1 MQNMTWPMYCQHS
14 LSIMV
19 PVILYGQSLNRVR
32 LNYCNT
38 ISTETANMYSEK
50 QEIGNSGGASW
61 PPPLP
66 GLTVWSGFQS
76 FSVVMIT
83 MIIRICTRQAARPSG
98 CNLCRTAECP
108 LSESEK
114 ESVNMTTDAN
124 GFGAHATAAR
134 LIMFVSGVCRDG

>member
-1 MQNMTWPMYCQHS
+1 
-14 LSIMV
+14 MV

-32 LNYCNT
+32 LNSCNT

-76 FSVVMIT
+76 FSVVMI
-83 MIIRICTRQAARPSG
+83 
-98 CNLCRTAECP
+98 RTAECP